1 MRHTGVG
8 VAVMIAAVA
17 IGLGAVAATQPEFD
31 TERWGTVRQSLFG
44 DRPTLKAE
52 ITDSR
57 RQAFAKTAEVAL
69 KK

>member
-1 MRHTGVG
+1 MRHTGVS

-31 TERWGTVRQSLFG
+31 TEQWGTVRQSLFG
-44 DRPTLKAE
+44 DRPTL
-52 ITDSR
+52 
-57 RQAFAKTAEVAL
+57 EVAL